1 MGKRGGKKESL
12 GREKVGK
19 YENLHLPISIAQ
31 SFFRCNPI
39 MQTIVTRYTLN
50 IF

>member
-19 YENLHLPISIAQ
+19 YENLHLPITIAK
-31 SFFRCNPI
+31 SFFNPI
-39 MQTIVTRYTLN
+39 TQTIVTRYTLN